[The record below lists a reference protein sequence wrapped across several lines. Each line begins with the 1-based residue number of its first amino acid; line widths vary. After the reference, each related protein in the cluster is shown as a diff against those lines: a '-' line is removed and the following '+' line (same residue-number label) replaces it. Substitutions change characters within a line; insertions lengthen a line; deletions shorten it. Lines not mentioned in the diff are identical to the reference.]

1 MHPFLENYFKLIKRA
16 LPSDRQGSFIGLDM
30 GLMAF
35 RAIELVHRP
44 NGFEVVNWK
53 IEPLEGLNEKATLLK
68 VLSAFDIDK
77 NPRPLLTGVSGR
89 GTLIRYIDMPR
100 MSSGDLQK
108 ALAIDADRYLPFP
121 KNTVYID
128 SFILDPD
135 GKDKKMAVLIAAVKK
150 DLVDARIKILKE
162 CGLDAGVVTLGPVAV
177 ANAFAAFPPI
187 SMEKSEKMTAVIDIG
202 EGVSNLMIIDG
213 KTPRFNR
220 DIFIGVQ
227 EFLKR
232 LENLSGINAIE
243 GRQLLKSSGE
253 KSDAV
258 RQAVDAAMA
267 NFVAEIR
274 LSFDYFV
281 TEKNIQI
288 SKIVLAGEGALI
300 PGVKKVFEDSFEISL
315 VVWDPFE
322 KVSVAVG
329 VDKEG
334 LHQSG
339 ACFVTALGLALNEYD

>member
-1 MHPFLENYFKLIKRA
+1 MNPFLENYFRFIKRV

-35 RAIELVHRP
+35 RAIELARRP
-44 NGFEVVNWK
+44 NGFEVLRWK
-53 IEPLEGLNEKATLLK
+53 IEPLDGPNEAAS
-68 VLSAFDIDK
+68 LSKILSGFEIDK
-77 NPRPLLTGVSGR
+77 NPRPVLTGVAGR

-100 MSSGDLQK
+100 MSRRDLQQ

-150 DLVDARIKILKE
+150 ELIDGRIKILKE
-162 CGLDAGVVTLGPVAV
+162 CGLDAEAVTLGPVAI
-177 ANAFAAFPPI
+177 ANAFAALLP
-187 SMEKSEKMTAVIDIG
+187 SSLEKNEKMTAVIDIG
-202 EGVSNLMIIDG
+202 DGVSNLMIMGG
-213 KTPRFNR
+213 KAPRFNR

-227 EFLKR
+227 EILKR
-232 LENLSGINAIE
+232 FENLSGINAID
-243 GRQLLKSSGE
+243 GRELVQSPGDKE
-253 KSDAV
+253 EVV
-258 RQAVDAAMA
+258 RQAVHAVMA
-267 NFVAEIR
+267 NLVAEIR

-288 SKIVLAGEGALI
+288 SQIVLVGEGASI
-300 PGVKKVFEDSFEISL
+300 AGVQKVFEDSFEIPL

-322 KVSVAVG
+322 KVSVAAG
-329 VDKEG
+329 LDKEE
-334 LHQSG
+334 LRKSG
-339 ACFVTALGLALNEYD
+339 PRFVTALGLALNEYD